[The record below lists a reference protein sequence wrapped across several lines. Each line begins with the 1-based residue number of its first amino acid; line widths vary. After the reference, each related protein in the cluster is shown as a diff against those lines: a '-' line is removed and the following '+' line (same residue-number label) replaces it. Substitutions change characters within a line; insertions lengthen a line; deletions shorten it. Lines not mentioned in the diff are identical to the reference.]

1 MKRNFLTVAI
11 ITAGAMGFSACS
23 TNYKAAEQAPTQASP
38 VVAESQV
45 KADSGASW
53 SYVGNTGPEY
63 WGDVEG
69 ATMCGI
75 GQQQSP
81 IDIKRVTA
89 TAKDAPTI
97 NYSQSASLN
106 INDNGHTIVYTPS
119 TSENTITIN
128 NEPFELQQF
137 HYHTPSEHQFGSQNY
152 PAEVHFV
159 HANSEG
165 NLAVMGVMLAPGQ
178 SNNAMR
184 VLLNGTQVGAENN
197 TDFMA
202 NNIDLSALIPAMP
215 TFYHYEGSLT
225 TPPCSEEV
233 QWYVVKEPLDVA
245 TDELAI
251 MIDLYEGNNRPVQT
265 QGPRTVE
272 QLSN

>member
-11 ITAGAMGFSACS
+11 IAASAMGFSACS
-23 TNYKAAEQAPTQASP
+23 NSYKTAEQASNPTSP
-38 VVAESQV
+38 VVAESKNKDDRQ
-45 KADSGASW
+45 ASW
-53 SYVGNTGPEY
+53 SYVGNTVTEY

-69 ATMCGI
+69 ATTCGI
-75 GQQQSP
+75 GQEQSP
-81 IDIKRVTA
+81 IDIKTVTA
-89 TAKDAPTI
+89 SAKDAPTI

-137 HYHTPSEHQFGSQNY
+137 HYHTPSEHQFGSQHY

-159 HANSEG
+159 HANSAG
-165 NLAVMGVMLAPGQ
+165 NLAVMGVMLTPGQ
-178 SNNAMR
+178 SNE
-184 VLLNGTQVGAENN
+184 VVEILLSGTKVSAQNK

-202 NNIDLSALIPAMP
+202 NNIDLSAIIPAMP

-225 TPPCSEEV
+225 TPPCSEQV
-233 QWYVVKEPLDVA
+233 QWYVAKEPV
-245 TDELAI
+245 ELAPAQI
-251 MIDLYEGNNRPVQT
+251 ATMASLYEGNNRPVQP
-265 QGPRTVE
+265 QNNRTVE